1 MKRRLRIIT
10 YAWGRQYV
18 ANLLDI
24 TLAAVLA
31 PGNLPALA
39 EVFDCEFVLLTE
51 QGLFEQVETH
61 PIYRRLQTYAKA
73 RLIPID
79 DLLVAPLYG
88 LTLTWATYRGM
99 EDLGE
104 TCTDTDFLF
113 FTADW
118 IPADGSYR
126 TLIPHLLKRERLIVA
141 PSYCVISEKVL
152 PKLREWI
159 DPETGIL
166 AMPAREMAA
175 LGIPNR
181 HNTIRG
187 KTINSH
193 LFHMDIIEQFYWLVD
208 PDTLLGH
215 QMPIAI
221 VCMSPERWVP
231 APNTFWDYGTVSEL
245 CPNVKPT
252 VLGDSD
258 DFLMIELRNES
269 TYDDGLRMG
278 WPDVDTI
285 GRKLA
290 GFVTRDHTVYGR
302 HQLVL
307 HSKDLPP
314 ETKVASTKLHAFV
327 DRVFT
332 HFDGKEVAHAG
343 HPFWSFQSSIFD
355 IARRC
360 SEIGLGAGNRPLWS
374 FFSKALTSV
383 VGKAIG
389 DYENADAT
397 GWSDIAAALPAL
409 KGQGVEPYVA
419 LRDPLLGRLSKTLTT
434 IEEAIRVQEA
444 IHQRDVA
451 LARNEVV
458 ELRQMLSEHSRDA
471 DYRYNKSVGLAPI
484 FNHVRPP
491 QEDPAWRHPMR
502 WLIRCFAASRAN
514 PMWAPMRHATDI
526 LEPILRKKDVN
537 ILWVASDGVDLL
549 ARRLN
554 LPSHG
559 HTRVATF
566 TASCLEP
573 GDMAWHG
580 YFDVC
585 VFELDLTDL
594 QRLQRMYNNIISAV
608 RSGGKVVAFY
618 HHQPMNQLNGDPRF
632 IRHVFPR
639 CEHGFVYYAGSIES
653 LAAVRGHRIVSRWL
667 KAATPGK
674 FRWLRAAIA
683 DLMAIP
689 PALYANLREGRRPR
703 EKCLMPPR
711 PTTSVTID
719 IDV

>member
-51 QGLFEQVETH
+51 QGLFEQIENH
-61 PIYRRLQTYAKA
+61 PIYRRLQTHAKA

-104 TCTDTDFLF
+104 ACTDIDFLF

-126 TLIPHLLKRERLIVA
+126 SLIPHLLKRERLIVA
-141 PSYCVISEKVL
+141 PSYCVVSEKVL
-152 PKLREWI
+152 PALRERI
-159 DPETGIL
+159 DPTTGIL

-175 LGIPNR
+175 LSIPNR

-193 LFHMDIIEQFYWLVD
+193 LFHMDIVEQFYWLVD
-208 PDTLLGH
+208 PNTLLGH

-221 VCMSPERWVP
+221 VCMRPERWVP

-245 CPNVKPT
+245 CPNVEPT

-258 DFLMIELRNES
+258 DFLMIELRSES

-278 WPDVDTI
+278 WPDIDTI

-314 ETKVASTKLHAFV
+314 ATTTARAKLHAFV
-327 DRVFT
+327 NRVFT

-383 VGKAIG
+383 IGKAIG
-389 DYENADAT
+389 DYQKADAA
-397 GWSDIAAALPAL
+397 GWNEVANALPAL

-419 LRDPLLGRLSKTLTT
+419 LRDPLLGRLSKALTT
-434 IEEAIRVQEA
+434 IDEAIRVQEA

-451 LARNEVV
+451 LARNEVT
-458 ELRQMLSEHSRDA
+458 ELRQMLSEHSRAA
-471 DYRYNKSVGLAPI
+471 DYRYNKSAGLAPI
-484 FNHVRPP
+484 FSHVRPP
-491 QEDPAWRHPMR
+491 TDESAWRHPLR
-502 WLIRCFAASRAN
+502 LLRYRYLASPAN
-514 PMWAPMRHATDI
+514 PMWAPMRHATNI
-526 LEPILRKKDVN
+526 LEPLLRKKDVKV
-537 ILWVASDGVDLL
+537 LWVSSDGIDRL
-549 ARRLN
+549 AQRLGLFRRD
-554 LPSHG
+554 
-559 HTRVATF
+559 HTRITAF
-566 TASCLEP
+566 TAAYLEA
-573 GDMAWHG
+573 GDMHWRG
-580 YFDVC
+580 DFDIC
-585 VFELDLTDL
+585 VFELSFEDL
-594 QRLQRMYNNIISAV
+594 QRLQRIYDNIIPAV
-608 RSGGKVVAFY
+608 RSGGKAVAFY
-618 HHQPMNQLNGDPRF
+618 HHPPMNQLNGDPRF
-632 IRHVFPR
+632 IRNVFPR
-639 CEHGFVYYAGSIES
+639 CDRGFAYYAGSWPS
-653 LAAVRGHRIVSRWL
+653 RAAVQGHRVISRWL
-667 KAATPGK
+667 RAAKPGK
-674 FRWLRAAIA
+674 FRWLRAGLA
-683 DLMAIP
+683 DLMAVP
-689 PALYANLREGRRPR
+689 PALFANLRESRQPR
-703 EKCLMPPR
+703 EVCLMPIR
-711 PTTSVTID
+711 PTTSLTID